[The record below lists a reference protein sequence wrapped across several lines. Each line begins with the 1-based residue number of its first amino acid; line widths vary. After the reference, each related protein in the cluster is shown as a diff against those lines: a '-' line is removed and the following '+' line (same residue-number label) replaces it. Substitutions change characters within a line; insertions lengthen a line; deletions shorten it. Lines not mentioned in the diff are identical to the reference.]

1 MVKYYRNIIFEHV
14 KSNIVYYRII
24 TCSFAVGL
32 AIGVIGCSG
41 AGGDG
46 ELQEYLKGFFTNLS
60 GASLPTFEIL
70 KKSVFQNLVLMV
82 LLVLTAISVLGCV
95 AVPVIA
101 GYKGFLVG
109 YSAAVFQAIYGA
121 KFVPFILLG
130 ILPSAMLWLP
140 ALFLASVSS
149 LKCSAYVLGACRK
162 KSRQKEDFKVFF
174 VRYGMVMFLCLMVL
188 LVSSLID
195 VYLVPFLL
203 KLVSGLYI

>member
-1 MVKYYRNIIFEHV
+1 MSFFKIVPHTLLIDINIGIGISLVKYYRNIIFEHV
-14 KSNIVYYRII
+14 KSNIVYYSII

-70 KKSVFQNLVLMV
+70 KKSVFQNLELMV

-140 ALFLASVSS
+140 ALFLASGSS
-149 LKCSAYVLGACRK
+149 LK
-162 KSRQKEDFKVFF
+162 
-174 VRYGMVMFLCLMVL
+174 
-188 LVSSLID
+188 
-195 VYLVPFLL
+195 
-203 KLVSGLYI
+203 

>member
-1 MVKYYRNIIFEHV
+1 M
-14 KSNIVYYRII
+14 
-24 TCSFAVGL
+24 GL

-95 AVPVIA
+95 AVLA

-195 VYLVPFLL
+195 VYF
-203 KLVSGLYI
+203 K